1 MRPLKVILSILW
13 AAVGAALI
21 CSCAGGNAEQQKRLL
36 MVGIPAQKML
46 LEAIAGS
53 DFEVETLFDAGTDPE
68 TIEPSMTRLRA
79 LGEADAYFKVGGFP
93 VEDALLAR
101 VQEGGQK
108 LNIIDTGVGIA
119 RLSDN
124 AHGSGG
130 DPHIWTSPANL
141 RKMAA
146 PMLAELTRLNP
157 AAEQTYAERYAALQQ
172 RLQALERQC
181 AARLRAHK
189 GEAIVVWHPS
199 LGYFARDFGLRQ
211 IALEPDGKEP
221 SPRQLREALE
231 EARRAG
237 AAVVATE
244 AGHSAGK
251 SESVARELGAKTIE
265 INLLSEDIIGQIN
278 AIADAIAR

>member
-1 MRPLKVILSILW
+1 MRPGKVIVLLLAV
-13 AAVGAALI
+13 AAAFALAA
-21 CSCAGGNAEQQKRLL
+21 CSGKESDSVKRRL

-46 LEAIAGS
+46 LEAIAGP
-53 DFEVETLFDAGTDPE
+53 DFEVESLFDAGTDPE

-79 LGEADAYFKVGGFP
+79 LGESEAYFKVGGFP
-93 VEDALLAR
+93 VEEALLAR
-101 VQEGGQK
+101 VQQGGQK
-108 LNIIDTGVGIA
+108 LNIIDTGAEIT
-119 RLSDN
+119 RLADK

-146 PMLAELTRLNP
+146 PMLAELARLNP
-157 AAEQTYAERYAALQQ
+157 DAEQAYAERYAALQK
-172 RLQALERQC
+172 RLEALERQC
-181 AARLRAHK
+181 AARLRPHK
-189 GEAIVVWHPS
+189 GKAVVVWHPS

-221 SPRQLREALE
+221 TPRQMRDALE
-231 EARRAG
+231 EARNAG

-244 AGHSAGK
+244 TGHSRERSEAVAG
-251 SESVARELGAKTIE
+251 ELGTKNIE
-265 INLLSEDIIGQIN
+265 INLLAEDIIAQIN